1 MEFYWV
7 NIGSTY
13 RTVIDHRF
21 LWAPIN
27 SISPTGQEITRV
39 HWDNVSE
46 VKTGDIIFCYYNQR
60 ISFLA
65 RATADSYQNLKPHD
79 RSFKDWER
87 IGYQVDVE
95 IIDLDRAILRDDISA
110 EFMLRFNH
118 RTTPSLFKNNA
129 EVNVIYMAHL
139 PVDAGLFLLEAV
151 GQIKLLEN
159 SLIDQGNLDKKRILP
174 TTRDALVKARVGQGK
189 FRSDLIKRWNG
200 MCALTSLKTVDILI
214 ASHIDAWALCDNTAR
229 LDPDNGLLLAPHI
242 DKLFDFGM
250 ISFTNDGRLL
260 AKESLSAEDRDIL
273 GFDRFTRLRNVSAG
287 NAMYLQKHRSRFG
300 FI

>member
-27 SISPTGQEITRV
+27 SISPTGQEVTRV
-39 HWDNVSE
+39 HWDNVSD

-87 IGYQVDVE
+87 LGNQVDVE
-95 IIDLDRAILRDDISA
+95 IIDLDRTILRDDISA
-110 EFMLRFNH
+110 EFMLRFNQ

-139 PVDAGLFLLEAV
+139 PIDAGLFLLEAV
-151 GQIKLLEN
+151 GQSKLTEDSFIELGN
-159 SLIDQGNLDKKRILP
+159 QGKKKISP
-174 TTRDALVKARVGQGK
+174 TTRDALVKARIGQGK
-189 FRSDLIKRWNG
+189 FRADLIDRWNG
-200 MCALTSLKTVDILI
+200 MCSLTSLRMVDILI
-214 ASHIDAWALCDNTAR
+214 ASHIDAWALCDNAAR

-250 ISFTNDGRLL
+250 ISFANDGQLL
-260 AKESLSAEDRDIL
+260 IKDSVNLEDRHIL
-273 GFDRFTRLRNVSAG
+273 GFDRFTRLRQLSSGNVT
-287 NAMYLQKHRSRFG
+287 YLQKHRSRFG
-300 FI
+300 FA